1 MVGRMVKQGIL
12 FLAIAVVVVAVYGYL
27 NYSVQTRYENGKLVY
42 WKIVP
47 KGGRSGEAT
56 PIDSPEDGLRPTIR
70 IASFQLGRLDEAKLS
85 NRRVADVLAH
95 LVPQFDLMAVQG
107 VRGKSQAA
115 LVRLIDQVNA
125 TSGRTFDFITCPTQR
140 RDALEHYSA
149 FLFDRARIDV
159 DRNTVHFVEDRLNRF
174 QTKPLVGAF
183 RVRGPDADQAFTF
196 TLINVEVDPEHAAA
210 ELDLLAEVYRAV
222 RNDGRG
228 EDDVIVLGDL
238 EADDHHLGELGKL
251 FGATAL
257 FSNVPTTT
265 RGTRLADNIVIDRR
279 ATVEFTGRTEVI
291 DLMRQFNL
299 TMAEAMEVSEHLPIS
314 AEFSSY
320 EGTGRP

>member
-1 MVGRMVKQGIL
+1 MVKRASL
-12 FLAIAVVVVAVYGYL
+12 LLAIAVAVIGVYGYL
-27 NYSVQTRYENGKLVY
+27 NYDLQTHYENGKLVY
-42 WKIVP
+42 WKIVA
-47 KGGRSGEAT
+47 KGAKPDNAT
-56 PIDSPEDGLRPTIR
+56 PIDSPDHPLRPTIR
-70 IASFQLGRLDEAKLS
+70 IASFQLGRLDEAKLA

-95 LVPQFDLMAVQG
+95 LIPQFDLVAVQG
-107 VRGKSQAA
+107 VRGKNQAV

-125 TSGRTFDFITCPTQR
+125 ASGRTYDFATCPTQR

-159 DRNTVHFVEDRLNRF
+159 DRATVHFVEDRLNRF
-174 QTKPLVGAF
+174 LITPLVGAF
-183 RVRGPDADQAFTF
+183 RVRGTDPELAFTF
-196 TLINVEVDPEHAAA
+196 TLINVETDPEHAAA
-210 ELDLLAEVYRAV
+210 ELDLLADVYRAV
-222 RNDGRG
+222 RNDGRN

-238 EADDHHLGELGKL
+238 EADDQHLGELGKL

-265 RGTRLADNIVIDRR
+265 RGTRLADNMVIDRR

-299 TMAEAMEVSEHLPIS
+299 TMAEAMEVSEHLPIC

-320 EGTGRP
+320 EGTGQP

>member
-1 MVGRMVKQGIL
+1 ML
-12 FLAIAVVVVAVYGYL
+12 LAIVVVVVGVYFHL
-27 NYSVQTRYENGKLVY
+27 NYDIETHYENGKAAY
-42 WKIVP
+42 WKIVA
-47 KGGRSGEAT
+47 KGAKSPEAT
-56 PIDSPEDGLRPTIR
+56 PIDSPDQPLRPTIR
-70 IASFQLGRLDEAKLS
+70 IASFQLGRLDEAKLA

-95 LVPQFDLMAVQG
+95 LIPQFELMAVQG

-115 LVRLIDQVNA
+115 LVRLIDKVNE
-125 TSGRTFDFITCPTQR
+125 TSGRSYDFATCPTQR

-159 DRNTVHFVEDRLNRF
+159 DRSTVHFVEDRLNRF
-174 QTKPLVGAF
+174 RTKPLVGAF
-183 RVRGPDADQAFTF
+183 RVRGPDPDQAFTF
-196 TLINVEVDPEHAAA
+196 TLINVEADPEHAAA

-222 RNDGRG
+222 RNDGRN

-299 TMAEAMEVSEHLPIS
+299 TMAEAMEVSEHLPIC